1 MFETEIATM
10 QPGWDAHNAGPV
22 HVPVL
27 GATVV
32 ELFRPA
38 AERDPHGWV
47 VDGTLGLGGHTR
59 ILLEAFPG
67 IRVLGVDQDPQ
78 AIVIA
83 RERLSQF
90 NGRLRIRHGRMSGL
104 SRLIRKEQIEPP
116 VGVLLDVG
124 VSSMQLDVGERGFS
138 FQVDGPLDMRMDST
152 RDRTAADIVN
162 HWDESDLADLFFHEG
177 GEHRSRRVARAI
189 VEGRRR
195 APFLRTLALAD
206 IVARAVG
213 EDASSGR
220 IHPATKTFQAL
231 RRAVNEEGEELL
243 AGLAAAMHWLAD
255 GGRLVAITFH
265 SGEDGEVKRF
275 LADAGRQGTSKLL
288 TKRPVVADREERQS
302 NPRARS
308 AHLRA
313 AERTRTGSAPGS
325 PASPSANGDSVDLDR
340 GPA

>member
-32 ELFRPA
+32 ELFRPV
-38 AERDPHGWV
+38 AERDPQGWI

-59 ILLEAFPG
+59 LLLEAFPE
-67 IRVLGVDQDPQ
+67 IRILGVDQDPE
-78 AIVIA
+78 AITVA
-83 RERLSQF
+83 RERLSSF
-90 NGRLRIRHGRMSGL
+90 SRRLRIRHGRMSGL

-213 EDASSGR
+213 EDSSSGR

-243 AGLAAAMHWLAD
+243 AGLAAGMHWLAD
-255 GGRLVAITFH
+255 CGRLVVITFH

-275 LADAGRQGTSKLL
+275 LADAGRQGTAKLL
-288 TKRPVVADREERQS
+288 TKRPVVADREERQA

-313 AERTRTGSAPGS
+313 AQRMRSASAPA
-325 PASPSANGDSVDLDR
+325 PNGDSVDLDR